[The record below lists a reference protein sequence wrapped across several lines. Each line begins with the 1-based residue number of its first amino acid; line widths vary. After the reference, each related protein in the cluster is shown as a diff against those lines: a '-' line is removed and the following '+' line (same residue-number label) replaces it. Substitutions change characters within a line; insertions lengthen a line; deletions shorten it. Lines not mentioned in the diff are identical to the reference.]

1 LCSGPFGDERELW
14 LLKHS
19 QGVKGNAVHL
29 FSNAASVEQRLV
41 GLPLT
46 LPALMPE
53 STSGPSPH
61 TTVVVHPI
69 VLLAAVD
76 HYNRV
81 AKNTKRRVVGMLL
94 GETHKGVTDVTN
106 SYAVPFEEDERDPNI
121 WFLDHSFHEAMF
133 AMLKKVNAREKLV
146 GWYSTGPKIRPGDL
160 KIDQLVRRYCQHPV
174 LVIVDVK
181 PKELGIPTEAY
192 HGVEEILEG
201 KQQQWTFQHV
211 PCEIGATES
220 EEVGVEHLLRDVK
233 DTTISTLANQV
244 AQKLGSLKGL
254 AARLSE
260 VDGYLQNVLSG
271 RLPVNHRIIY
281 QLQDSPDPGAD
292 TDPPLTL
299 TLAHRI
305 LYQLQDVFNL
315 LPNLN
320 VQELVQAFA
329 IKTNDMSLAI
339 YLAAVIRAVV
349 ALHHLIDK
357 EKLVLELLTHKWTK
371 ISAFFATPLEGKAPL
386 F

>member
-1 LCSGPFGDERELW
+1 MGVSTDASGVCECRRWFHTHLYFLHCVPPRQVYSHEKKSGATHLGAARAVER
-14 LLKHS
+14 
-19 QGVKGNAVHL
+19 
-29 FSNAASVEQRLV
+29 RLV

-121 WFLDHSFHEAMF
+121 WRAPPTSPPRQTTAALRPARAPARRFLDHSFHEAMF

-160 KIDQLVRRYCQHPV
+160 KIDQLVRRYCQVRDPSERERPPRHAPRQGYPRAHASPLLRAPHTLGPLLLEPPRLLPQLITALSSPALPLPTRAHCSPLPPAHCSLPLRLPPLPRQHPV

-201 KQQQWTFQHV
+201 
-211 PCEIGATES
+211 ATRGWRTKGPRANHPLQPS
-220 EEVGVEHLLRDVK
+220 AHP
-233 DTTISTLANQV
+233 LA
-244 AQKLGSLKGL
+244 
-254 AARLSE
+254 
-260 VDGYLQNVLSG
+260 
-271 RLPVNHRIIY
+271 
-281 QLQDSPDPGAD
+281 
-292 TDPPLTL
+292 
-299 TLAHRI
+299 
-305 LYQLQDVFNL
+305 
-315 LPNLN
+315 
-320 VQELVQAFA
+320 
-329 IKTNDMSLAI
+329 
-339 YLAAVIRAVV
+339 
-349 ALHHLIDK
+349 
-357 EKLVLELLTHKWTK
+357 
-371 ISAFFATPLEGKAPL
+371 
-386 F
+386 